1 MQIRNLFQKEIGRHL
16 DGVIK
21 VDQLDEPSVWQ
32 ELEEFVVTKEI
43 DRHLHRFFEAF
54 ADALDRGQGPEVAS
68 GIGVWVS
75 GFFGSG
81 KSHFIKVLSY
91 LLKNDLHTY
100 EGERRKAIEFFESKI
115 QDPMLLGDIKRAAA
129 ASIDVILF
137 NIDSK
142 ANHGTGRNALLDVFL
157 KVLNEASGYSGDYP
171 ELAHIERGL
180 DEQGLLS
187 AFHTA
192 YYDLTKKEWEND
204 RDLWLFKQDKV
215 IQALT
220 KVTGQKENLCEVQV
234 TQAKQN
240 LSLSIEN
247 FCEWVRQY
255 IDRNRHARRIVF
267 VVDEVGQFVGTDT
280 QLMLTLQTITENLG
294 TVCGGRAWIVV
305 TSQEDIDAVLGN
317 IEHGKA
323 NDFSK
328 IQGRF
333 RMRLTL
339 SSANVDEVIQKR
351 LLAKRPDVRSH
362 LEAAYREN
370 GDVLKNQLRFRDI
383 GMTLTPFGSSEHF
396 VMNYPVVPYQF
407 KLLQKIFEAIRKAGA
422 TGLHLAQGERS
433 LLDAFQQAV
442 ESAADREVGILIPLY
457 NFYPAIENFLDTAVK
472 RTIEHAGEDDA
483 LEPLDADLLKV
494 LFLIRYV
501 AEVNGNVDNLV
512 TLCLDHIDAAR
523 LELQHRVESSLARLE
538 KQTVISR
545 SGDRYFYLTSEEQD
559 INRKISRIVVEISEL
574 AKESGQ
580 LLFENVLQDR
590 KKHRYKLNKNDYKF
604 ARFADG
610 YHFGRAT
617 EGLLT
622 VMVISLLSE
631 EFETSQDPA
640 WCVFKSSEHH
650 GQVVIRLSED
660 NAFEAELK
668 RLVQINKY
676 LRTSSDATLPASTRR
691 IHQDLADQN
700 RHREKRLERM
710 LSEMFADAAFF
721 VSGTP
726 LRAESRDPIGLL
738 DNALEHLIHSAYPKM
753 EYLDSYVT
761 DVLRKARTML
771 QQYAGGQTSLSS
783 DLEGINERALTDLSN
798 RLRLNATQSL
808 RVSVFDLVAQYSA
821 RPYGWPEGE
830 TILLLTRLAVHGE
843 LQFLEGGAQIQKRY
857 LADAL
862 TSQRRWKNILIRR
875 QERVR
880 EALLKEAQQVG
891 QTLFQELGPAE
902 STELQAF
909 LRRHLSGWQQDLVR
923 FRDILQVRR
932 YPGKQAV
939 VTALNLVTGL
949 LANPDGTQFF
959 EQFNEARSQLSGLKQ
974 DFDDLRHFFE
984 HQRLIWDRL
993 CETLDEFRLND
1004 LELRDA
1010 PDAEAALKRLLDIRN
1025 DEHPYDKIKEVEEL
1039 VRTVEAVNLRLIA
1052 TARKEASSRIESTR
1066 KTVQREVDAAQV
1078 GSDLIVEFL
1087 NDLNELKSWVA
1098 KQTSLAHIAH
1108 VMVRLTTLQNDAV
1121 GKVNKAGPR
1130 VENGPEPPRPVCT
1143 VRPSALAAAQAH
1155 LETEE
1160 EVTQFIEAL
1169 KKELISAINRN
1180 ERIRIC

>member
-1 MQIRNLFQKEIGRHL
+1 MQIKNLFQKEIDRHM

-43 DRHLHRFFEAF
+43 DRHLHQFFEAF
-54 ADALDRGQGPEVAS
+54 ADALGRDQGPEAAG

-91 LLKNDLHTY
+91 LLKNELYTY
-100 EGERRKAIEFFESKI
+100 EGETREAVEFFESKI
-115 QDPMLLGDIKRAAA
+115 EDPMLLGDIKRAAA
-129 ASIDVILF
+129 ASVDVILF

-142 ANHGTGRNALLDVFL
+142 ASHGTGRDALLDVFL

-180 DEQGLLS
+180 DGQGLLS

-192 YYDLTKKEWEND
+192 YYELTEKKWTND
-204 RDLWLFKQDKV
+204 RDQWLFKQDKV

-220 KVTGQKENLCEVQV
+220 KVTGQKEALCEVQV
-234 TQAKQN
+234 ADAKQN

-247 FCEWVRQY
+247 FCKWVRQY
-255 IDRNRHARRIVF
+255 IDRNGHARRIVF

-305 TSQEDIDAVLGN
+305 TSQEDIDAVLGD

-333 RMRLTL
+333 RMRLSL

-362 LEAAYREN
+362 LEAVYSEN
-370 GDVLKNQLRFRDI
+370 GNVLKNQLRFRDT
-383 GMTLTPFGSSEHF
+383 GMTLAPFGSSEHF
-396 VMNYPVVPYQF
+396 VINYPVVPYQF
-407 KLLQKIFEAIRKAGA
+407 KLLQKIFESIRKAGA

-442 ESAADREVGILIPLY
+442 KSAAEQEVGILIPVY
-457 NFYPAIENFLDTAVK
+457 DFYPAIENFLDTAVK

-483 LEPLDADLLKV
+483 LEPFDADLLKV

-501 AEVNGNVDNLV
+501 AEVHGYVDNLV
-512 TLCLDHIDAAR
+512 TLCLNHIDAAR

-574 AKESGQ
+574 ANTLGR

-590 KKHRYKLNKNDYKF
+590 KKHRYKLNKNSYPF
-604 ARFADG
+604 VRVADG
-610 YHFGRAT
+610 YHFGRAS
-617 EGLLT
+617 EGSLT
-622 VMVISLLSE
+622 VTVITPLSE
-631 EFETSQDPA
+631 EFNKSQDRA
-640 WCVFKSSEHH
+640 WCIFESSKHH
-650 GQVVIRLSED
+650 GQIVIRLSDKNE
-660 NAFEAELK
+660 FEAELK

-700 RHREKRLERM
+700 RRLEKHLELM
-710 LSEMFADAAFF
+710 LIEMFADAAFF
-721 VSGTP
+721 VNGTP
-726 LRAESRDPIGLL
+726 LPAESRDPIRLF
-738 DNALEHLIHSAYPKM
+738 DNALEHLVHSTYPKM
-753 EYLDSYVT
+753 EYLDSYVA
-761 DVLRKARTML
+761 DALLEAQTML
-771 QQYAGGQTSLSS
+771 QQFASGQTSLSL
-783 DLEGINERALTDLSN
+783 DLKSVNERALTDLSD
-798 RLRLNATQSL
+798 RLHLSATQNR
-808 RVSVFDLVAQYSA
+808 RVSLSDLVAQYSA

-830 TILLLTRLAVHGE
+830 TILLLARLAVHGE
-843 LQFLEGGAQIQKRY
+843 LQFLEGGAQIQKRS

-862 TSQRRWKNILIRR
+862 KSRRRWKNVLIRP
-875 QERVR
+875 QERVK
-880 EALLKEAQQVG
+880 EALLKKAQQVG
-891 QTLFQELGPAE
+891 QSLFQELGPAE
-902 STELQAF
+902 SLELYAF
-909 LRRHLSGWQQDLVR
+909 LRRHLLSWQQDLVR
-923 FRDILQVRR
+923 FKEIQQVGR
-932 YPGKQAV
+932 YPGKQTI
-939 VTALNLVTGL
+939 VTALSLVESM
-949 LANPDGTQFF
+949 LANPNGAQFF
-959 EQFNEARSQLSGLKQ
+959 EQFNEAKSQLNTVKQ
-974 DFDDLRHFFE
+974 DYDELQHFFK
-984 HQRLIWDRL
+984 HQRPIWDQL
-993 CETLDEFRLND
+993 CEALDEFRLNE
-1004 LELRDA
+1004 LELREA
-1010 PDAEAALKRLLDIRN
+1010 SEAEAALKRLIDIQD
-1025 DEHPYDKIKEVEEL
+1025 DEHPYVKIKEVEEL
-1039 VRTVEAVNLRLIA
+1039 VRSVEAVNVRLIE
-1052 TARKEASSRIESTR
+1052 TARTEASSRIDSVR
-1066 KTVQREVDAAQV
+1066 KSVQREVDAAQV
-1078 GSDLIVEFL
+1078 RSDLIVEFL
-1087 NDLNELKSWVA
+1087 DDLDELTAYIA

-1108 VMVRLTTLQNDAV
+1108 VMMFRLTTIQKDAIRKINEV
-1121 GKVNKAGPR
+1121 S
-1130 VENGPEPPRPVCT
+1130 PEGDKPPRQ
-1143 VRPSALAAAQAH
+1143 VRIVHPSALAAAQAH
-1155 LETEE
+1155 LETKED
-1160 EVTQFIEAL
+1160 VTQFIEAL

>member
-1 MQIRNLFQKEIGRHL
+1 MQIRNLFQKEIDRHL

-54 ADALDRGQGPEVAS
+54 ADALGRDQGPEAAS

-91 LLKNDLHTY
+91 LLKNESHTY
-100 EGERRKAIEFFESKI
+100 EGETREAVEFFESKI
-115 QDPMLLGDIKRAAA
+115 EDSMLLGDIKRAAA
-129 ASIDVILF
+129 ASVDVILF

-142 ANHGTGRNALLDVFL
+142 ASHGTGRDALLEVFL

-180 DEQGLLS
+180 DDQGLLS
-187 AFHTA
+187 AFRTA
-192 YYDLTKKEWEND
+192 YYELTEKKWTND
-204 RDLWLFKQDKV
+204 RDQWLFKQDKV

-220 KVTGQKENLCEVQV
+220 KVTGQKEALCEVQV
-234 TQAKQN
+234 AHAKQN
-240 LSLSIEN
+240 MSLSIEN
-247 FCEWVRQY
+247 FCKWVRQY
-255 IDRNRHARRIVF
+255 IDRNGHARRIVF

-305 TSQEDIDAVLGN
+305 TSQEDIDAVLGD
-317 IEHGKA
+317 IQHGKA

-333 RMRLTL
+333 RMRLSL

-362 LEAAYREN
+362 LEGVYREN

-383 GMTLTPFGSSEHF
+383 GMTLMPYGNSENF

-407 KLLQKIFEAIRKAGA
+407 KLLQKIFESIRKAGA

-442 ESAADREVGILIPLY
+442 KSAAEQEVGILIPVY
-457 NFYPAIENFLDTAVK
+457 DFYPAIENFLDTAVK
-472 RTIEHAGEDDA
+472 RTINHAGENDA
-483 LEPLDADLLKV
+483 LEPFDADLLKV

-501 AEVNGNVDNLV
+501 AEVHGYVDNLV
-512 TLCLDHIDAAR
+512 TLCLNHIDAAR

-559 INRKISRIVVEISEL
+559 INRKISRIVVEIG
-574 AKESGQ
+574 ESANTLGR

-590 KKHRYKLNKNDYKF
+590 KKHRFKLNKNDYPF

-610 YHFGRAT
+610 YHIGRAP
-617 EGLLT
+617 EGSLNVT
-622 VMVISLLSE
+622 VITPLSE
-631 EFETSQDPA
+631 EFEISQDPA
-640 WCVFKSSEHH
+640 WCVFKSSKNR
-650 GQVVIRLSED
+650 GQVVIRLSD
-660 NAFEAELK
+660 NNAFVAELK
-668 RLVQINKY
+668 RSVQIDKY

-691 IHQDLADQN
+691 IHHDLADQN
-700 RHREKRLERM
+700 RRRKKRLEHM
-710 LSEMFADAAFF
+710 LNEMFADAAFF
-721 VSGTP
+721 VNGTP
-726 LRAESRDPIGLL
+726 LPAESRDPIRLF
-738 DNALEHLIHSAYPKM
+738 DNALEHLIDGTYPKM
-753 EYLDSYVT
+753 EYLKSYVA
-761 DVLRKARTML
+761 DGLREAQTIL
-771 QQYAGGQTSLSS
+771 QQYAAGQTSLSS
-783 DLEGINERALTDLSN
+783 DLKGINERALKDLSD
-798 RLRLNATQSL
+798 RLRLSADQTQ

-830 TILLLTRLAVHGE
+830 TILLLARLTVHGE
-843 LQFLEGGAQIQKRY
+843 LLFLEGGAQIQKRS

-862 TSQRRWKNILIRR
+862 TSRRKWKNILVRP
-875 QERVR
+875 QERVK
-880 EALLKEAQQVG
+880 EALLKDAQQVG
-891 QTLFQELGPAE
+891 QALFQELGPAD
-902 STELQAF
+902 SAKLQAF
-909 LRRHLSGWQQDLVR
+909 LRRNLSDWQRDLVR
-923 FRDILQVRR
+923 FRDIQQVRR

-939 VTALNLVTGL
+939 DTALSLVGSL
-949 LANPDGTQFF
+949 LANPDGTRFF
-959 EQFNEARSQLSGLKQ
+959 EQFNEARSQLSRVKQ
-974 DFDDLRHFFE
+974 NFDELQHFFK
-984 HQRLIWDRL
+984 HQRTIWDRL
-993 CETLDEFRLND
+993 CVALDEFRLNE
-1004 LELRDA
+1004 LELREA
-1010 PDAEAALKRLLDIRN
+1010 PEAEAALKRLVEIRN
-1025 DEHPYDKIKEVEEL
+1025 DEHPYGKIKEVEEL

-1052 TARKEASSRIESTR
+1052 TARKEASSRTDSMRE
-1066 KTVQREVDAAQV
+1066 TVQREVDAAQV

-1087 NDLNELKSWVA
+1087 NDLDELKSRVV
-1098 KQTSLAHIAH
+1098 KQTSLAHIAQAIA
-1108 VMVRLTTLQNDAV
+1108 RLPALEKDAIR
-1121 GKVNKAGPR
+1121 KVNEAGKEGDDR
-1130 VENGPEPPRPVCT
+1130 LKPPRQVCI
-1143 VRPSALAAAQAH
+1143 VRPSALVAAQAH
-1155 LETEE
+1155 IETEE
-1160 EVTQFIEAL
+1160 DVIQFIEAL
-1169 KKELISAINRN
+1169 RKELISAIKRN
-1180 ERIRIC
+1180 EQIRIC